1 MLELE
6 PTNATFLKLWYEYH
20 HVYLKNEINKCKNVL
35 YYQNAT
41 GSLMKIDYG
50 TAGMSFPEIFGFSH
64 VTSGMLTRAQ
74 M

>member
-41 GSLMKIDYG
+41 GSLMKIDY
-50 TAGMSFPEIFGFSH
+50 
-64 VTSGMLTRAQ
+64 
-74 M
+74 